1 MAVPL
6 KPHNERKET
15 IMAKVMFY
23 AVTSEQFT
31 ALESKNENAL
41 YFLSDTGEL
50 YKGSVRFSFPVKQV
64 ETFPETGESGVVY
77 VKNDGEAKIWSGS
90 AYITLGS
97 NLIDNFVSSAVRHVV
112 TAAEA
117 GNGIYTGMTS
127 GDIGILFTMN
137 AGEQIF
143 VRLTDLVDTYS
154 ADNSTAKGVT
164 VAVSGYQISAEVN
177 VSSDANNM
185 LQLKNNGLYAAPME
199 WQTVE

>member
-1 MAVPL
+1 
-6 KPHNERKET
+6 
-15 IMAKVMFY
+15 MAKVLFY

-31 ALESKNENAL
+31 DLENKNENAL

-117 GNGIYTGMTS
+117 GSGIYTGMTT

-137 AGEQIF
+137 AGDQIF